1 MFILYLD
8 TKAFEIYLFILIV
21 CLFIVERLKIM
32 LVPLE
37 KEWLFLIQIG
47 IEKQWYI
54 SSPSK
59 KICKHVCVEI
69 WDI

>member
-21 CLFIVERLKIM
+21 CLFIVKRLKIM

-47 IEKQWYI
+47 IEKQ
-54 SSPSK
+54 
-59 KICKHVCVEI
+59 
-69 WDI
+69 